1 MPAPIGTVPNQ
12 QPQMNRLP
20 SFDDLF
26 GSRASMGHATAPL
39 SPYQQFSP
47 ITEFAG
53 LLGAREREAMPDY
66 PFELPADGEL
76 TPGLEERASLRCQP
90 WNSAR

>member
-1 MPAPIGTVPNQ
+1 
-12 QPQMNRLP
+12 MNRLL

-26 GSRASMGHATAPL
+26 GSRASMRNATAPL

-47 ITEFAG
+47 IPELAG

-66 PFELPADGEL
+66 PSSFPRME
-76 TPGLEERASLRCQP
+76 
-90 WNSAR
+90 N